1 MASVD
6 FAPEKERP
14 ALDQALEAAAVA
26 CTQNQKPIRIRLQ
39 PDLYEYE
46 RRIYAAWLG
55 LTWIVE
61 VGDLEEGRRLRQGLQ
76 DFFRLFGQSA
86 DSQDEMLRELREL
99 VTAMSDTVD

>member
-14 ALDQALEAAAVA
+14 ALDQALEANAAA
-26 CTQNQKPIRIRLQ
+26 CAQLQKPVRVRLQ

-46 RRIYAAWLG
+46 RKIYSSWLG

-61 VGDLEEGRRLRQGLQ
+61 LSDIDEGRRLRQGLQ